1 MEKQETKNVL
11 ISVLGVAILIVAV
24 VGISYAAFTFS
35 QNGNSDNTV
44 TTGTISMSYT
54 ESDTNVISIDNAM
67 PTSDNA
73 GKELTDK
80 FDFSVSSTISGA
92 ATVNY
97 EVRARNVELTDEEK
111 TGESPKVALDPSDV
125 KLYLEKENSSNYEEV
140 LAPKLFTIDSTT
152 SLTNPVVDTN
162 TMLLYTGSFTNDSDT
177 SNTYTENFR
186 LRMWLK
192 NDAVINTSAKT
203 FKIKVDVFASVN
215 KISGQD

>member
-192 NDAVINTSAKT
+192 NDAVISTSAKT

>member
-111 TGESPKVALDPSDV
+111 TGESTKVALDPSDV

-152 SLTNPVVDTN
+152 SLTN
-162 TMLLYTGSFTNDSDT
+162 
-177 SNTYTENFR
+177 
-186 LRMWLK
+186 
-192 NDAVINTSAKT
+192 
-203 FKIKVDVFASVN
+203 
-215 KISGQD
+215 